1 MNITYMSINYNL
13 TFATLTTF
21 YLIYRKPKNQGKLLI
36 VTSNRNV
43 GGPRLCKRFEN
54 LLNTSG
60 LSNCIQTIETSD
72 GSSRI
77 YKFFSTGNLELDFID
92 RVLLSRALKEFCF

>member
-36 VTSNRNV
+36 ITSNRNV

-60 LSNCIQTIETSD
+60 LSNCIQTRETSD
-72 GSSRI
+72 ESYLQILFNR
-77 YKFFSTGNLELDFID
+77 ELGARLYRPGITFP
-92 RVLLSRALKEFCF
+92 RA